1 MAAETDEL
9 TGRAR
14 FLDEQHV
21 VRYRVRVYIL
31 VRLIVDIVGVMIAL
45 EMPQRTA
52 LIPLWAILALDI
64 AGLLLYGLAF
74 GRRPQL
80 STYLQLVWAGL
91 LVIALNYSLGQ
102 VAIMTWLFLVP
113 LGLAGGLIVARPGF
127 NSLVSLSLLV
137 IFGSFA
143 AAVYLQRLPLELG
156 LPIEQV
162 LSLALAVGVI
172 LIVLNALVE
181 TLVVHLFQTQEIL
194 VQTQVQ
200 LIQTQSELAQRDS
213 LLYDVQRETRR
224 IEQLSAIGQIARQV
238 SKALR
243 APLIAIQRQL
253 NRPDADLNQ
262 PEVRAAI
269 QAELVKAEELLGG
282 LEQFAGLGDIQ
293 PQNVNLD
300 DLLINEQAALHLPP
314 GVTIHLHIPPILQPI
329 QADPDHIRLL
339 LRHLLRNAVEAVG
352 ERGDIWVALEPAPEG
367 VRIVIRDNGPGIPAD
382 QIPRVF
388 EPLFTTKARGFGLG
402 LAICLQVVRMQGGR
416 IQVESKEGEG
426 TTFTVYLPRV
436 PRHLPEELAQ
446 DMAG

>member
-1 MAAETDEL
+1 MADEWPD
-9 TGRAR
+9 RAR
-14 FLDEQHV
+14 LPDEQQIVH
-21 VRYRVRVYIL
+21 YRARVYIL
-31 VRLIVDIVGVMIAL
+31 VRLSIAAVGLVLAFEI
-45 EMPQRTA
+45 PPRPTF
-52 LIPLWAILALDI
+52 IPLWAIVALDI
-64 AGLLLYGLAF
+64 AGLLLYGLGF
-74 GRRPQL
+74 RYRPQL

-91 LVIALNYSLGQ
+91 LVLAANYSLGQ
-102 VAIMTWLFLVP
+102 VAIMTWLFFIP
-113 LGLAGGLIVARPGF
+113 LGLAGGLIIARPGF
-127 NSLVSLSLLV
+127 NSLVSLTLLL

-143 AAVYLQRLPLELG
+143 AAVYLRRIPLAMG
-156 LPIEQV
+156 LPVEQV
-162 LSLALAVGVI
+162 LSLALAIGVI

-200 LIQTQSELAQRDS
+200 LIQTQSELAQRDVQ
-213 LLYDVQRETRR
+213 LYDVQRETRR

-238 SKALR
+238 SKGLR
-243 APLIAIQRQL
+243 APLNAIQRQL
-253 NRPDADLNQ
+253 NRAEADLSR

-269 QAELVKAEELLGG
+269 QTELSKAEELLGG
-282 LEQFAGLGDIQ
+282 LEQFADLGDIQ

-300 DLLINEQAALHLPP
+300 DLLINEQAALDLPP
-314 GVTIHLHIPPILQPI
+314 HVSLHLHIPPILQPI

-367 VRIVIRDNGPGIPAD
+367 VRIVIRDSGPGIPAD
-382 QIPRVF
+382 QIARIF

-402 LAICLQVVRMQGGR
+402 LAICLEVVRMQGGR